1 MTGDWNWLLETRS
14 RKLLSESD
22 RRKMSRYNFHTN
34 WMSNCQSLSDLSSCM
49 INPETGSYTTRETW
63 QQQRRRREREGC
75 VSSVYSRGRT
85 STDEPEKH
93 LIYDLGLVLFGDRE
107 LKGDCDRG
115 GSLSPWRENRECGQ
129 CLIGTG
135 CESRGPGWGQVGT
148 ISIYWDIGSFPREWR
163 PLTSVTQC
171 DV

>member
-1 MTGDWNWLLETRS
+1 MTWDWNWLL
-14 RKLLSESD
+14 D
-22 RRKMSRYNFHTN
+22 PGNYY
-34 WMSNCQSLSDLSSCM
+34 QSLIERRCQDTTFTQIGCQIASLCL
-49 INPETGSYTTRETW
+49 ICRVVWVIPRLGPTTRETW

-85 STDEPEKH
+85 STDQEPEKH

-129 CLIGTG
+129 CLMGTG